1 MTTTSD
7 TTGPLRA
14 SARFIALMA
23 FMTSSVA
30 FGIDMMLASL
40 PEIGV
45 EISPSEPEN
54 VQLIVGLFFVGLGIG
69 TVFVGPLSDAL
80 GRRPVLF
87 VGLAIYAVGA
97 GVCWLSDS
105 LEMMC
110 AGRILQG
117 LGAAAPRVTVLA
129 VIRDRF
135 VGRQMAATQSLVMMI
150 FTLVPGIAPLLG
162 EFVAQAF
169 GWRAIFFTFVIFA
182 AIAAVWFGLQQP
194 ETLPPERRKPLR
206 IATFAT
212 NVATILRHPQV
223 RLSIGVQTFTFAGLI
238 SLLTATPL
246 IFAKIFDLDAWFPYA
261 MGLASLLGGITSFI
275 NARIVERLG
284 MVRLMRIAMA
294 ATLAVTVAV
303 LLFFAA
309 LAPTGALA
317 VWVYMIFKT
326 AGFALLGFVIGN
338 STALAMQ
345 PMGAIAGTTASVV
358 TATAT
363 LVAAVMGIAIAA
375 AFNGTVFPTMIGL
388 AACYALGLFCALR
401 LEHDEA

>member
-1 MTTTSD
+1 MTTTSA
-7 TTGPLRA
+7 TAKPLRA

-40 PEIGV
+40 PEIGA
-45 EISPSEPEN
+45 EISVNAPERA
-54 VQLIVGLFFVGLGIG
+54 QLIVGLFFVGLGLG
-69 TVFVGPLSDAL
+69 TVLVGPVSDAF

-87 VGLAIYAVGA
+87 VGLAIYALGA
-97 GVCWLSDS
+97 AVCWLAPN
-105 LEMMC
+105 LEWMC

-135 VGRQMAATQSLVMMI
+135 IGRQMAATQSLVMMI

-162 EFVAQAF
+162 EWVAHLF

-206 IATFAT
+206 LRTFAA
-212 NVATILRHPQV
+212 NVATILHHPQV
-223 RLSIGVQTFTFAGLI
+223 RLSIGVQTFTFAALI

-246 IFAKIFDLDAWFPYA
+246 IFDRIFDLDAWFPYA
-261 MGLASLLGGITSFI
+261 MGLASLLGGVTSFI

-294 ATLAVTVAV
+294 ITLAVTVAA
-303 LLFFAA
+303 LTIFAVFS
-309 LAPTGALA
+309 PSGALA
-317 VWVYMIFKT
+317 IWVYMIFKT
-326 AGFALLGFVIGN
+326 AGFALLGFTVGN

-363 LVAAVMGIAIAA
+363 LVAAIMGIAIAA
-375 AFNGTVFPTMIGL
+375 AFNDTVFPTMIGL
-388 AACYALGLFCALR
+388 AVCYSLGLLCALR